1 MVPRRKGVM
10 IFLGISVMIQVRMQG
25 RKLAAREHNRDLEAL
40 CLECSSRVIT
50 KCCGRLCQ
58 QAKCQLSQS
67 QPKQVVCLGGGHS
80 ETLVSRSSYAANNC
94 VTMSR

>member
-10 IFLGISVMIQVRMQG
+10 IFLGISVMIQMRMQR

-40 CLECSSRVIT
+40 YPECSSRIIM
-50 KCCGRLCQ
+50 KCCRRLRQ
-58 QAKCQLSQS
+58 QAKGQLSQS

-80 ETLVSRSSYAANNC
+80 ETLVSQSSYAANNC
-94 VTMSR
+94 VTTLR